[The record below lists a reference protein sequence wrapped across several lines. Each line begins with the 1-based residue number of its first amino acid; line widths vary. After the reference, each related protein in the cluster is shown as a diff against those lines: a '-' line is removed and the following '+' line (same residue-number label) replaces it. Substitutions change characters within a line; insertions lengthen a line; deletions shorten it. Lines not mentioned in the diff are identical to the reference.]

1 MTVTLLNVISED
13 MTGVCEGEMEWDD
26 LYFVK
31 DKAINNQLEKY
42 YNFTETQGYADIL
55 LYNKSDATVLIDGG
69 NVFIMRTEDDCP
81 YLEEI

>member
-31 DKAINNQLEKY
+31 DKAKNKELEKY
-42 YNFTETQGYADIL
+42 FNFTETRNYADVLI
-55 LYNKSDATVLIDGG
+55 YNRSDATVLIEGES
-69 NVFIMRTEDDCP
+69 VFVLKTEDDCP
-81 YLEEI
+81 YLEEL

>member
-13 MTGVCEGEMEWDD
+13 ITGICQGEMEWAD

-31 DKAINNQLEKY
+31 DKAKNRELEKY
-42 YNFTETQGYADIL
+42 FNFKEERAYPDIL
-55 LYNKSDATVLIDGG
+55 ISNRSDATVLIEGES
-69 NVFIMRTEDDCP
+69 VFVIRVEDDCP